1 MPPASRIPHGTGAR
15 IKARRKELGLTQKRV
30 AQAVAARC
38 DRDYGESWLAQIERE
53 KGSMLL
59 DAAIAMADVLG
70 MSMDVMLGRR
80 VGPDIVLEADGTTV
94 TAVEVKQPL
103 VDAAVAPLEGVAQS
117 PGSDAP
123 IPLEPARRGRKRAA
137 SPPQRT

>member
-70 MSMDVMLGRR
+70 MSMDTMLGRR
-80 VGPDIVLEADGTTV
+80 VGPDIVLEPEGT
-94 TAVEVKQPL
+94 ALEVKQPL
-103 VDAAVAPLEGVAQS
+103 VDAAVAPLEGAVQS
-117 PGSDAP
+117 PGSAAP
-123 IPLEPARRGRKRAA
+123 IPLEPARRGRKRASA
-137 SPPQRT
+137 RPPRT

>member
-1 MPPASRIPHGTGAR
+1 MPPPSRIPHGTGAR

-30 AQAVAARC
+30 AQAVAAKV

-70 MSMDVMLGRR
+70 MSMDVMFGRR
-80 VGPDIVLEADGTTV
+80 VGPDIVLEPEGEG
-94 TAVEVKQPL
+94 VEVKQRL
-103 VDAAVAPLEGVAQS
+103 VDAATAPLDGALQA
-117 PGSDAP
+117 PGTDVP
-123 IPLEPARRGRKRAA
+123 IPLKPRQPGRSRAT
-137 SPPQRT
+137 SPRPRT